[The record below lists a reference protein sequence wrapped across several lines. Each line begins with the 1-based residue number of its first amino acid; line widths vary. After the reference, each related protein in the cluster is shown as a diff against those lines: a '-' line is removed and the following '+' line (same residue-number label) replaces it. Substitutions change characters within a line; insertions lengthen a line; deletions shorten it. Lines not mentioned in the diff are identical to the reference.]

1 MKRSP
6 AGRGHSFEPLSYT
19 VLGACIDVQRQMGPH
34 CMEVDYQRAL
44 EIALP
49 RYGLHYQR
57 EADIPVVYDGV
68 TVTTRRVDFL
78 VWDDTG
84 ELLLE
89 VKAASAIKLEDME
102 QCLLYLR
109 QGGYRVCL
117 LVNFGQVPLGIK
129 RFVHTTGESLG
140 HDSANRDEGAKGRP
154 AEEQGPA

>member
-1 MKRSP
+1 MGRWP
-6 AGRGHSFEPLSYT
+6 AGRGHSFEPLSYA

-49 RYGLHYQR
+49 KHGLQYQR

-78 VWDDTG
+78 IWDDTG

-89 VKAASAIKLEDME
+89 VKAASALKLEDME

-129 RFVHTTGESLG
+129 RFVYTPGERLD
-140 HDSANRDEGAKGRP
+140 HDSTKRGENTKEHERG
-154 AEEQGPA
+154 EQGPG